1 MPIPWNGVVVI
12 GHSFF
17 SKLVFD
23 IKDLFH
29 ALVASFLLLL
39 LQGDNNITHVMC
51 PTWLLTRSS
60 GLWKHPASL
69 SFASLP
75 QKQASKPTPSHVFGD
90 PSRCRNACLINHHQ
104 SNVKELVFINS
115 NTTRLALLQ
124 GPTYVWL
131 FLRSIANHFMMISGM
146 SNTFRPPL
154 TVLRARHPQ
163 FSLFG

>member
-60 GLWKHPASL
+60 GLWKHPAQVCH
-69 SFASLP
+69 LP
-75 QKQASKPTPSHVFGD
+75 RYPRSKQASQLLLMSSAIPRGVGM
-90 PSRCRNACLINHHQ
+90 
-104 SNVKELVFINS
+104 LV
-115 NTTRLALLQ
+115 
-124 GPTYVWL
+124 
-131 FLRSIANHFMMISGM
+131 
-146 SNTFRPPL
+146 
-154 TVLRARHPQ
+154 
-163 FSLFG
+163 